1 MSEST
6 HRALRLALASFLAT
20 ALVAQL
26 AIGLSRTD
34 LTVVRFFSYFTVL
47 SNTTAVVCLVMLAMR
62 PSRSASVAFSTFRG
76 AMTLYM
82 TTTGLIYAVV
92 LAPSAADVGLTEPWV
107 DWALHVV
114 GPVAVVADWI
124 FDRPSVA
131 LPWRTLGIWLV
142 FPAVYLVY
150 TLVRGEL
157 VGWYPYP
164 ILDPAEAGGYGGVG
178 LWSAVVLVVM
188 VGFGA
193 AYIWWAGRAR
203 ATGETE

>member
-1 MSEST
+1 MSGST

-34 LTVVRFFSYFTVL
+34 LTLVRFFSHFTVL
-47 SNTTAVVCLVMLAMR
+47 SNISAVVCLVMLAGR
-62 PSRSASVAFSTFRG
+62 PARSASPAFSTFRG

-92 LAPSAADVGLTEPWV
+92 LARSVADVGLTEPWV

-114 GPVAVVADWI
+114 GPVAVVADWV

-131 LPWRTLGIWLV
+131 LPWRTLGTWMV
-142 FPAVYLVY
+142 FPGAYLVY
-150 TLVRGEL
+150 TLVRGEV

-164 ILDPAEAGGYGGVG
+164 VLDPVESGGYGEVA
-178 LWSAVVLVVM
+178 LWSAVALVVIL
-188 VGFGA
+188 GLGA
-193 AYIWWAGRAR
+193 AFIWWADRSRVVEAQ
-203 ATGETE
+203 T